1 MEDLTR
7 LIAAHRFFSDLRPE
21 YLSLIVGCAA
31 NRRIHEGEFL
41 FREGAVA
48 DEFFLLRE
56 GRVAFECHIPG
67 RGPIVFETVEA
78 GEVLGWS
85 WLVPPYTWH
94 FDAPARTEVRFI
106 AFDGSCLRGKMEA
119 DPALGY
125 DLMKRFMNVLV
136 KRLHSTRMSLM
147 DIYARPDSPVIGART
162 R

>member
-1 MEDLTR
+1 MDDLTR
-7 LIAAHRFFSDLRPE
+7 LIAAHPFFADLRSD
-21 YLSLIVGCAA
+21 YLAIIVGCAS
-31 NRRIHEGEFL
+31 NRRLHAGEYL

-56 GRVAFECHIPG
+56 GRVAFECHVPG
-67 RGPIVFETVEA
+67 RGAVVFETIDA

-94 FDAPARTEVRFI
+94 FDALAKTELRFI

-119 DPALGY
+119 DGALGY
-125 DLMKRFMNVLV
+125 DLMKRFMPVLV

-147 DIYARPDSPVIGART
+147 DIYARPSGSVVGTRT